1 MISRIRAIA
10 KKELRQIRRDVRTL
24 TIMFVF
30 PVFMLILFGYALN
43 FDVTDV
49 KIGVYDQEKSDI
61 SREFIQSLQKTG
73 YFDLVSY
80 FNSQE
85 EINKALDLKEVQ
97 CVIVLP
103 PDLSEKFYTKQTAK
117 IQYLIDGVDGNTA
130 TIIMNYVNSATA
142 SLSNMLS
149 GEVLSRS
156 GFKMTVP
163 VDLRPRFWFNPDLKS
178 SHFLVPG
185 LIGFIL
191 IILTVVLTAVSI
203 VREKELGT
211 IEQINVSPVTD
222 TELLIGK
229 IIPYT
234 VISFLVSVII
244 LFAGYLLFG
253 IQLKGSI
260 VLLFF
265 TILLYLVAS
274 LNIGILVSTIA
285 DSQQVAFQLGMLFSM
300 LPSMLLSGF
309 IFPIESMPKVL
320 QLITNISPTKF
331 FLIALRAILIKGAG
345 IEAFWDQLVY
355 LAIYALVFFL
365 LATLRMRLKETK

>member
-1 MISRIRAIA
+1 VAYVDTIQCLLLAFGIAAIGVITLNAVGGWSALQDGIA
-10 KKELRQIRRDVRTL
+10 KLTSPDVNPILGTRIDTKITPDGYSHYIAIPGVIQFVKAGASAVGGAWTGVMCL
-24 TIMFVF
+24 TYMF
-30 PVFMLILFGYALN
+30 ALM
-43 FDVTDV
+43 
-49 KIGVYDQEKSDI
+49 G
-61 SREFIQSLQKTG
+61 IQSAPA
-73 YFDLVSY
+73 FSMWS
-80 FNSQE
+80 FS
-85 EINKALDLKEVQ
+85 NKNPRPFAPQQVWA
-97 CVIVLP
+97 
-103 PDLSEKFYTKQTAK
+103 S
-117 IQYLIDGVDGNTA
+117 
-130 TIIMNYVNSATA
+130 SA
-142 SLSNMLS
+142 
-149 GEVLSRS
+149 G
-156 GFKMTVP
+156 
-163 VDLRPRFWFNPDLKS
+163 
-178 SHFLVPG
+178 
-185 LIGFIL
+185 IGFIL